1 MFART
6 APPLL
11 DDDAAPCRGGRAR
24 ESLRGPGDAS
34 GPGHANRSPDDLKNP
49 GVLRNPIVWDAS
61 GFLRR
66 GRGVPFWKAIRGRL
80 DNDDRSRCHEHR
92 SGHGGAVGDDDRGRR
107 RHVVGAGRFG
117 LVLEEGALVGIFTE
131 RDILSAFEQFRADP
145 ARVSPVSKG
154 TTRNPLTIGPDATV
168 GEAMDKMLDGGFRHL
183 PVMDGRTL
191 VGIVSMRDL
200 ARSISKG

>member
-1 MFART
+1 MLPSRHSQVFSSVHAALGIVSRGTRSHEGGTIQFRT
-6 APPLL
+6 
-11 DDDAAPCRGGRAR
+11 
-24 ESLRGPGDAS
+24 
-34 GPGHANRSPDDLKNP
+34 
-49 GVLRNPIVWDAS
+49 
-61 GFLRR
+61 RR
-66 GRGVPFWKAIRGRL
+66 GEEYG
-80 DNDDRSRCHEHR
+80 S
-92 SGHGGAVGDDDRGRR
+92 GRR
-107 RHVVGAGRFG
+107 PEGGSMTTTVRDVMSTDLVTVEPSTMMTEAAAAMSSAGVGSV

>member
-1 MFART
+1 VRDGTRSQLPSRHSQVFSSVY
-6 APPLL
+6 
-11 DDDAAPCRGGRAR
+11 AALGIVSRGTRSHEGGTYPVFVPDGKGSTVLEGDPRGGSMTTIVRDVM
-24 ESLRGPGDAS
+24 ST
-34 GPGHANRSPDDLKNP
+34 DLVTVEP
-49 GVLRNPIVWDAS
+49 STMMTEAAAAMSSAGVGSV
-61 GFLRR
+61 
-66 GRGVPFWKAIRGRL
+66 
-80 DNDDRSRCHEHR
+80 
-92 SGHGGAVGDDDRGRR
+92 
-107 RHVVGAGRFG
+107 